1 MPSSTPPDDATKGAS
16 ITMTILARRMAQLS
30 LLVGLLPV
38 VAACE
43 APRPAARPA
52 PGPAAASGPSD
63 PAPLP
68 SDVTD
73 DYLAQRR
80 AGTTARPTGPDAMPG
95 FDPAQR
101 MGSDMTTAPIPSGGP
116 RLLPR

>member
-1 MPSSTPPDDATKGAS
+1 
-16 ITMTILARRMAQLS
+16 MTILARRMARLG
-30 LLVGLLPV
+30 LLFGLLPG

-52 PGPAAASGPSD
+52 PGPAAASGPSE

-80 AGTTARPTGPDAMPG
+80 AGTAARPTGPDAMPG

-101 MGSDMTTAPIPSGGP
+101 MGTDMTTAPIPSGGP

>member
-1 MPSSTPPDDATKGAS
+1 
-16 ITMTILARRMAQLS
+16 MTILARRMARLG
-30 LLVGLLPV
+30 LLAGLLPL

-52 PGPAAASGPSD
+52 PGPAAASGPSE
-63 PAPLP
+63 PAPMP

-73 DYLAQRR
+73 DYLAARR
-80 AGTTARPTGPDAMPG
+80 AATTARPSGADAMPG

-101 MGSDMTTAPIPSGGP
+101 LGTDMTTAPIPSGGP
-116 RLLPR
+116 RLLAR

>member
-1 MPSSTPPDDATKGAS
+1 
-16 ITMTILARRMAQLS
+16 MTILARKMARLGLLAS
-30 LLVGLLPV
+30 LLPM

-43 APRPAARPA
+43 APRTAARPA
-52 PGPAAASGPSD
+52 PGPTAAGPSE
-63 PAPLP
+63 PAPMP

-73 DYLAQRR
+73 DYLAARR
-80 AGTTARPTGPDAMPG
+80 AATTARPTGADAMPG

-101 MGSDMTTAPIPSGGP
+101 LGTDMTTAPIPSGGP